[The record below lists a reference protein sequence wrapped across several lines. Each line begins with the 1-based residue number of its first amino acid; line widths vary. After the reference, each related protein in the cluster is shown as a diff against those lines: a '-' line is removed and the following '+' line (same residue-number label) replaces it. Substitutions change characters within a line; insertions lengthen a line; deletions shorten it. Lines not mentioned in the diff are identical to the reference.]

1 MNTEL
6 RDDCS
11 HILLAEDDD
20 AMREMLAFCL
30 YRDGYRVTTCGDGLS
45 LYRLL
50 EAGATDFDL
59 VITDIRMP
67 ALTGTKVLEAISD
80 LQHRPPVLC
89 MTAFGDEATRR
100 QACQLGAI
108 DLLDKPFDID
118 EFIEKVRRLCPAQR
132 PALAL

>member
-1 MNTEL
+1 MRNN
-6 RDDCS
+6 CS

-30 YRDGYRVTTCGDGLS
+30 FRAGYRVTTCSDGLS

-50 EAGATDFDL
+50 EAEAGDFDL
-59 VITDIRMP
+59 VVTDIRMP
-67 ALTGTKVLEAISD
+67 ALTGTEVLEAISD

-89 MTAFGDEATRR
+89 MTAFGDEATHR
-100 QACQLGAI
+100 QARRLGAV
-108 DLLDKPFDID
+108 DMLDKPFDID
-118 EFIEKVRRLCPAQR
+118 AFIDKVRSLCPPGR

>member
-1 MNTEL
+1 MNTEM
-6 RDDCS
+6 RNNCS

-20 AMREMLAFCL
+20 AMRDMLAFCL
-30 YRDGYRVTTCGDGLS
+30 FREGYRVSTCGDGLS

-50 EAGATDFDL
+50 EAGAPDFDL

-67 ALTGTKVLEAISD
+67 VLTGTEVLEAIAE
-80 LQHRPPVLC
+80 LKHKPPVLC
-89 MTAFGDEATRR
+89 MTAFGDEATRE
-100 QACQLGAI
+100 QACRLGAV

-118 EFIEKVRRLCPAQR
+118 DFIDKVKALCPPAR